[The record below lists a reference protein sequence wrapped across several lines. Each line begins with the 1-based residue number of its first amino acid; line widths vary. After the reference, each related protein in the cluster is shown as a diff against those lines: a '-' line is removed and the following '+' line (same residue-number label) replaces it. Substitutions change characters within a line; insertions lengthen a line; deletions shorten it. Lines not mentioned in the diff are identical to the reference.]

1 MINKL
6 KEIRLKNNYTQEYV
20 ASELGITQKAYSK
33 LENGQTCL
41 SQDKIMKLVQIYN
54 ISPDYFCNI
63 ACECSINSN
72 ITCKEFI
79 KSNNAENLFFFFF
92 HFNFS
97 QSIIKILK

>member
-6 KEIRLKNNYTQEYV
+6 KEIRLKNNYTQEYI

-41 SQDKIMKLVQIYN
+41 SQDKIIRLIKIYN

-63 ACECSINSN
+63 ACECSNS
-72 ITCKEFI
+72 
-79 KSNNAENLFFFFF
+79 S
-92 HFNFS
+92 S
-97 QSIIKILK
+97 VRIKIKDFLNEKGIELPNFLK

>member
-6 KEIRLKNNYTQEYV
+6 KEIRIRNNYTQEYI

-41 SQDKIMKLVQIYN
+41 SHDKIMKLVKVYN

-63 ACECSINSN
+63 ACECSNNSN
-72 ITCKEFI
+72 IT
-79 KSNNAENLFFFFF
+79 
-92 HFNFS
+92 
-97 QSIIKILK
+97 IKIKDFLKEKGIELPNFLK

>member
-72 ITCKEFI
+72 ITQLNDK
-79 KSNNAENLFFFFF
+79 K
-92 HFNFS
+92 
-97 QSIIKILK
+97 

>member
-41 SQDKIMKLVQIYN
+41 SQDKIMKLVKVYN
-54 ISPDYFCNI
+54 VSPDYFCNI
-63 ACECSINSN
+63 ACECSNNSN
-72 ITCKEFI
+72 ITVKIKDFLKEKGI
-79 KSNNAENLFFFFF
+79 ELP
-92 HFNFS
+92 NF
-97 QSIIKILK
+97 LK

>member
-41 SQDKIMKLVQIYN
+41 SQDKIIKLVKVYN

-63 ACECSINSN
+63 ACECSNNSN
-72 ITCKEFI
+72 IK
-79 KSNNAENLFFFFF
+79 
-92 HFNFS
+92 
-97 QSIIKILK
+97 IKIKDFLKEKGIELPNFLK

>member
-41 SQDKIMKLVQIYN
+41 SQDKIMKLVKIYN

-63 ACECSINSN
+63 ACECSNNSN
-72 ITCKEFI
+72 ITVKIKDFLKEKGI
-79 KSNNAENLFFFFF
+79 ELP
-92 HFNFS
+92 NF
-97 QSIIKILK
+97 LK

>member
-6 KEIRLKNNYTQEYV
+6 KEIRLKNNYTQEYI

-41 SQDKIMKLVQIYN
+41 SQDKIIKLVKIYN

-63 ACECSINSN
+63 ACECSNNSN
-72 ITCKEFI
+72 ITVKIKDFLKEKGI
-79 KSNNAENLFFFFF
+79 DLP
-92 HFNFS
+92 NF
-97 QSIIKILK
+97 LK

>member
-41 SQDKIMKLVQIYN
+41 SQDKIIKLVKIYN

-63 ACECSINSN
+63 ACECSNNSN
-72 ITCKEFI
+72 ITVKIKDFLKEKGI
-79 KSNNAENLFFFFF
+79 ELP
-92 HFNFS
+92 NF
-97 QSIIKILK
+97 LK

>member
-41 SQDKIMKLVQIYN
+41 SQDKIIKLVKIYN
-54 ISPDYFCNI
+54 ISPDYFCII
-63 ACECSINSN
+63 ACECSNNSN
-72 ITCKEFI
+72 ITVKIKDFLKEKGI
-79 KSNNAENLFFFFF
+79 ELP
-92 HFNFS
+92 NF
-97 QSIIKILK
+97 LK

>member
-72 ITCKEFI
+72 ITVKIKDFLKEKGI
-79 KSNNAENLFFFFF
+79 ELP
-92 HFNFS
+92 NF
-97 QSIIKILK
+97 LK